1 VGEFTHPSEG
11 TFPALRTPLRE
22 TAGEPPAL
30 GVPPLLG
37 ADTDDVLAELGL
49 AAAEIED
56 LRTDGVIR

>member
-1 VGEFTHPSEG
+1 MP
-11 TFPALRTPLRE
+11 
-22 TAGEPPAL
+22 